1 MGSGQLATWI
11 NSDDLLCKDALVRQV
26 SQIAPLSEG
35 APTSD
40 TVYVGICLIID
51 ANGNVLF
58 SHRGRV
64 HSLEDLVRIRTVW
77 RSGGYIVQPEVLFP
91 RKLAL
96 AVGGL
101 DPENHYTMDYEL
113 WGKLFLAGAKI
124 RYTDTP
130 FGMFRKH
137 LNQKT
142 HDMLRQTRSLLDTA
156 AKLVLQA
163 DLFSDHTKDAILQ
176 DLHAYGEA
184 YEANYW
190 PGTGR
195 LARLGLPR
203 GMVTGLRRLKALLLK
218 AVPFGATREQA

>member
-1 MGSGQLATWI
+1 VLFYEKFGL
-11 NSDDLLCKDALVRQV
+11 DAH
-26 SQIAPLSEG
+26 
-35 APTSD
+35 
-40 TVYVGICLIID
+40 
-51 ANGNVLF
+51 GNVLF

-64 HSLEDLVRIRTVW
+64 YSLEDLVQIRTVW
-77 RSGGYIVQPEVLFP
+77 RSGGCIVQPEVLFP

-113 WGKLFLAGAKI
+113 WGQLFLAGAEI

-130 FGMFRKH
+130 FGMSRKH
-137 LNQKT
+137 PHQKT
-142 HDMLRQTRSLLDTA
+142 HNMLRQTRALLDTA

-163 DLFSDHTKDAILQ
+163 DLFPNQTKDEMLQ
-176 DLHAYGEA
+176 DLRTYGEA
-184 YEANYW
+184 YEDNYW
-190 PGTGR
+190 KGTGR

-203 GMVTGLRRLKALLLK
+203 VMVTGLRRLKTFLLK